1 MGITLPAGLEI
12 IYNKTLRMYD
22 ISVFCNV
29 GKNPRFFPRDKKYT
43 LREITYLFNIA
54 YIWAAFSQEV
64 KDAWKAAAEVIGQ
77 HGYNLFVQD
86 KSYRIKNG
94 IGGNA
99 EPSLYHQYL
108 VGHVNL
114 QSPASSALIA
124 QYNTKRVNFPASF
137 EICRKTNLV
146 DAGVNLTTESISE
159 LMNLGLESGDGH
171 LDTEAGEDI
180 LADGVFTT
188 YEYNLTTEAGEVLLA
203 EGYGTAKLKFTWTRY
218 THGQNIESVETI
230 NFPLVSSWTKETKNI
245 TQYSGIRGKWRIEL
259 ELEGVTGDL
268 WFDNFIVTYSGE
280 IKTNDPYC
288 EDVVKWYKNVNPTS
302 GLTFETIY
310 PTGGAL

>member
-1 MGITLPAGLEI
+1 MALVMGITLPAGLEI

-99 EPSLYHQYL
+99 EPSIYHQYL

-114 QSPASSALIA
+114 QSPASEALIA

-137 EICRKTNLV
+137 EICRKTNLT
-146 DAGVNLTTESISE
+146 GFFGNL
-159 LMNLGLESGDGH
+159 LLEDGSK
-171 LDTEAGEDI
+171 LETEAGDY
-180 LADGVFTT
+180 LA
-188 YEYNLTTEAGEVLLA
+188 N
-203 EGYGTAKLKFTWTRY
+203 EGTGTAKLKFTWTRY
-218 THGQNIESVETI
+218 TQGQNIESVETI
-230 NFPLVSSWTKETKNI
+230 DLPLVSSWTKETKNI